1 MDKIIQ
7 IIIFSFI
14 SSSTL
19 IKYQFSIIL
28 IRMML
33 QSVQQNWFPE
43 PTKNLVESL
52 PVKDGIKLSNTTW
65 EDLRGLY

>member
-1 MDKIIQ
+1 
-7 IIIFSFI
+7 
-14 SSSTL
+14 
-19 IKYQFSIIL
+19 
-28 IRMML
+28 ML

-52 PVKDGIKLSNTTW
+52 PVKDGIKLSKTTW